1 MCLMLGGGGCEEQM
15 KPQYPVT
22 PACLAHKSKLQLLAL
37 IQLGLGLALLFV
49 APQRAYTVLL
59 TGALLGCIT
68 LNLDYCCCIF
78 YMLYA
83 MFDFVAGID
92 PIGLL
97 V

>member
-1 MCLMLGGGGCEEQM
+1 M
-15 KPQYPVT
+15 
-22 PACLAHKSKLQLLAL
+22 

-49 APQRAYTVLL
+49 APNRAMTVLL

-97 V
+97 VQNGMIFSISSSSMFPVLMEIATIIFEPIAIYYVF